1 MLSGAMGDVNHLL
14 TVDKQLYQI
23 FQKPKNAHFQ
33 TANQLDSRVKMGIA
47 SDSDLLS
54 WQFKHLLS

>member
-14 TVDKQLYQI
+14 TVDKQLYQ
-23 FQKPKNAHFQ
+23 KPKNAHFQ
-33 TANQLDSRVKMGIA
+33 TANQLDSRVKMDIA

-54 WQFKHLLS
+54 GQFKHPLP